1 MSSSTPRRSGF
12 RLPWAG
18 DTPGGET
25 PEGQTQAAEPELA
38 AESATP
44 KEATPEKASAEQA
57 TAKQAT
63 AKEASPVPTPQ
74 PTAAEPSAPA
84 APSEPQP
91 TSEFLH
97 EMVAAM
103 RGVAEQART
112 RDVADLR
119 TKIEEHVAG
128 LKSEAEERVAELRR
142 RAEADVT
149 AIGDWSKT
157 EAERV
162 RIEAES
168 RVTAR
173 RQQLDQ
179 QLAADSKRADREAEE
194 MSGRVSEYEREL
206 DAFFAQLS
214 EISDPAAFAAAAKRM
229 PHAPNV
235 TLDASTPPAAA
246 VPNDASQATA
256 SRMEA
261 LGLGEASAEQQPA
274 APAKGTPAANGGAS
288 AADAATASTG
298 SETEKPTDAEL
309 AVRLAELDV
318 KLAGK
323 SAAPAVA
330 APPASAETSEGEVAT
345 TVVVKGLGSF
355 GAITAFKQG
364 LEGVEGIRSV
374 TLSLGPSGEFVYR
387 ATHAKSFD
395 LEAAIRSVERGATTI
410 ETQPD
415 GALRVTIS
423 RPAR

>member
-25 PEGQTQAAEPELA
+25 PEGQTQPAEPELA
-38 AESATP
+38 AESADA
-44 KEATPEKASAEQA
+44 KEATPETASAEQA
-57 TAKQAT
+57 TAKEAT
-63 AKEASPVPTPQ
+63 PVPTPE
-74 PTAAEPSAPA
+74 PTPAEPAPPPG
-84 APSEPQP
+84 APEPQP

-97 EMVAAM
+97 DMIAAM
-103 RGVAEQART
+103 RGVAEQARS
-112 RDVADLR
+112 RDVAELR
-119 TKIEEHVAG
+119 TKVEEHVTR
-128 LKSEAEERVAELRR
+128 LKGEAEERVAELRR

-149 AIGDWSKT
+149 AIGEWAKT
-157 EAERV
+157 EAERI
-162 RIEAES
+162 RAEAES

-179 QLAADSKRADREAEE
+179 QLAADAKRAEREAEE
-194 MSGRVSEYEREL
+194 IGGRVSEYEREL

-229 PHAPNV
+229 PHAPKVAIDGTSAPVETSETN
-235 TLDASTPPAAA
+235 AG
-246 VPNDASQATA
+246 
-256 SRMEA
+256 RMAA
-261 LGLGEASAEQQPA
+261 LGLGAASAEEQPA
-274 APAKGTPAANGGAS
+274 APAKGSPAENGTATAT
-288 AADAATASTG
+288 AAGAATASTG
-298 SETEKPTDAEL
+298 EPSQTEKQPTDAEL
-309 AVRLAELDV
+309 AARLAELDV

-323 SAAPAVA
+323 PAAPAVA
-330 APPASAETSEGEVAT
+330 APPAAESTDAEVAT

-364 LEGVEGIRSV
+364 LEGVDGIRSV

-387 ATHAKSFD
+387 ATHAGSFD

-410 ETQPD
+410 ERQPD

>member
-18 DTPGGET
+18 DTPGGEP
-25 PEGQTQAAEPELA
+25 PEGQAAQAAEPELA
-38 AESATP
+38 AESATA
-44 KEATPEKASAEQA
+44 KEVPPGNQSAEQ
-57 TAKQAT
+57 TT
-63 AKEASPVPTPQ
+63 AKETTPVPTPQ
-74 PTAAEPSAPA
+74 PTAAEPSPPA
-84 APSEPQP
+84 TPPEPQP

-112 RDVADLR
+112 KDVADLR
-119 TKIEEHVAG
+119 SKIEEHVAR

-149 AIGDWSKT
+149 AIGEWAKT

-162 RIEAES
+162 RVEAES

-179 QLAADSKRADREAEE
+179 QLAADAKRADREAEE
-194 MSGRVSEYEREL
+194 MGGRVSEYEREL
-206 DAFFAQLS
+206 DAFFAQLG
-214 EISDPAAFAAAAKRM
+214 EIRDPAAFAAAAKRM

-235 TLDASTPPAAA
+235 TLDGGTASAAA
-246 VPNDASQATA
+246 PVPSEASQTSA
-256 SRMEA
+256 SRMKA
-261 LGLGEASAEQQPA
+261 LGLGEASAEEQPA
-274 APAKGTPAANGGAS
+274 VPAKGTPAANGS
-288 AADAATASTG
+288 TTAAGAATASTAAAD
-298 SETEKPTDAEL
+298 TDKPTDAEL
-309 AVRLAELDV
+309 AARLAELDV
-318 KLAGK
+318 KLAGTP
-323 SAAPAVA
+323 AAPVA
-330 APPASAETSEGEVAT
+330 AAPASAETSGGEVAT

-364 LEGVEGIRSV
+364 LEGVDGIRSV

-387 ATHAKSFD
+387 ATHATSFD

-410 ETQPD
+410 ERQPD
-415 GALRVTIS
+415 SALRVTIS

>member
-25 PEGQTQAAEPELA
+25 PEGQTQPAEPELA
-38 AESATP
+38 AESTKA
-44 KEATPEKASAEQA
+44 KEATPEKASA
-57 TAKQAT
+57 KQAT
-63 AKEASPVPTPQ
+63 AKEATPVPTPE
-74 PTAAEPSAPA
+74 PTAEPAPPPA
-84 APSEPQP
+84 APEPQP

-97 EMVAAM
+97 DMVAAM

-112 RDVADLR
+112 RDVAELR
-119 TKIEEHVAG
+119 TKVEEHVTR
-128 LKSEAEERVAELRR
+128 LKAEGDERVAELRR

-149 AIGDWSKT
+149 AIGEWAKT
-157 EAERV
+157 EAER
-162 RIEAES
+162 IHAESES
-168 RVTAR
+168 RVAAR

-179 QLAADSKRADREAEE
+179 QIAADAKRAEREAEE
-194 MSGRVSEYEREL
+194 IGGRVSEYEREL

-229 PHAPNV
+229 PHAPKV
-235 TLDASTPPAAA
+235 AIDAPSTPAEPSETNAG
-246 VPNDASQATA
+246 
-256 SRMEA
+256 RMAA
-261 LGLGEASAEQQPA
+261 LGLGEASAEEQPD
-274 APAKGTPAANGGAS
+274 APAKGTPAANGTAT
-288 AADAATASTG
+288 AAGAATGQPA
-298 SETEKPTDAEL
+298 ETEKQPTDAEL
-309 AVRLAELDV
+309 AARLAELDE

-323 SAAPAVA
+323 PAAAQATAAAPAATAA
-330 APPASAETSEGEVAT
+330 APAATADAEVAT

-364 LEGVEGIRSV
+364 LEGVDGIKSV

-387 ATHAKSFD
+387 ATHASSFD
-395 LEAAIRSVERGATTI
+395 LEAAIQSVERGATSI
-410 ETQPD
+410 ERQPD